1 MKLLVIGLGSMGKR
15 RVRLLKE
22 YDASI
27 EVIGLDKQEKRRKE
41 AEEIYSI
48 KTYDNMEEIN
58 FSEIDG
64 VLLCSSPLT
73 HTELILNLNSKGIYN
88 IFTELN
94 LSTNY
99 YDEIIKVEKEE
110 KGILFLS
117 STLLYRKEI
126 QYIKDILSLDKG
138 KKSYNYHVGQYLP
151 DWHPWENYNDFF
163 IGQKET
169 NGCREIM
176 AIEFPWIVDIFGE
189 VESFYCL
196 KNKITNLKIDY
207 NDNYHIILKHKD
219 GTIGSLQFD
228 VVSREATTYLEI
240 ISENNHIKW
249 NGTPEGFKVFEL
261 NAKKMKDIG
270 TYENVE
276 RKEGYSQLIIEDMY
290 LEEISTFIKSIKE
303 NKNYS
308 KYSFEKDKEVLSLI
322 NKIEGE

>member
-15 RVRLLKE
+15 RIRLLKE
-22 YDASI
+22 YDSSTEI
-27 EVIGLDKQEKRRKE
+27 IGIDKQAIRRDEVEKLYK
-41 AEEIYSI
+41 I
-48 KTYDNMEEIN
+48 KTYDNIDEID
-58 FSEIDG
+58 FSEING

-73 HTELILNLNSKGIYN
+73 HTELILELNSRGVYN

-94 LSTNY
+94 LSSKF
-99 YDEIIKVEKEE
+99 YDRIINIEKDN

-126 QYIKDILSLDKG
+126 QYIKNILLLDKT
-138 KKSYNYHVGQYLP
+138 KKTYNYHVGQYLP
-151 DWHPWENYNDFF
+151 DWHPWENYNNLF
-163 IGQKET
+163 IGKKET

-196 KNKITNLKIDY
+196 KDKITNLNINY
-207 NDNYHIILKHKD
+207 NDNYHIILKHEN

-228 VVSREATTYLEI
+228 VVSREATTSLEI

-249 NGTPEGFKVFEL
+249 NGTPEGFKVFDL
-261 NAKKMKDIG
+261 NDKKMKDIG
-270 TYENVE
+270 TYEKID

-290 LEEISTFIKSIKE
+290 LEEMSTFIKSIKE

-308 KYSFEKDKEVLSLI
+308 KYSFEKDKEILSLI

>member
-1 MKLLVIGLGSMGKR
+1 
-15 RVRLLKE
+15 
-22 YDASI
+22 
-27 EVIGLDKQEKRRKE
+27 
-41 AEEIYSI
+41 
-48 KTYDNMEEIN
+48 ME
-58 FSEIDG
+58 
-64 VLLCSSPLT
+64 
-73 HTELILNLNSKGIYN
+73 LNLKGIYN

-94 LSTNY
+94 LNSNF
-99 YDEIIKVEKEE
+99 YDQIINIEKEN

-126 QYIKDILSLDKG
+126 QYIKNILLLDKT
-138 KKSYNYHVGQYLP
+138 KKTYNYHVGQYLP

-163 IGQKET
+163 IGKKET

-196 KNKITNLKIDY
+196 KDKITDLNINY

-228 VVSREATTYLEI
+228 VVSREATTSLEI

-249 NGTPEGFKVFEL
+249 NGTPEGFKVFDL
-261 NAKKMKDIG
+261 NDKKMKDIG
-270 TYENVE
+270 TYEKID

-290 LEEISTFIKSIKE
+290 LEEISTFINSIKE

-308 KYSFEKDKEVLSLI
+308 KYSFKKDKEILSLI
-322 NKIEGE
+322 DKIEGE

>member
-1 MKLLVIGLGSMGKR
+1 MKRRTLKMKLLVIGLGSMGKR

-22 YDASI
+22 YDKNI

-41 AEEIYSI
+41 AEELHSI
-48 KTYDNMEEIN
+48 KTYDNMDAI
-58 FSEIDG
+58 
-64 VLLCSSPLT
+64 
-73 HTELILNLNSKGIYN
+73 
-88 IFTELN
+88 N
-94 LSTNY
+94 LSTNL
-99 YDEIIKVEKEE
+99 YDEIIKIEKEE

-126 QYIKDILSLDKG
+126 QYIKNTILNDKA
-138 KKSYNYHVGQYLP
+138 KKNYNYHVGQYLP

-176 AIEFPWIVDIFGE
+176 AIQLPWLIDIFGE
-189 VESFYCL
+189 VEEFHCF
-196 KNKITNLKIDY
+196 KDKITNLNIDY
-207 NDNYHIILKHKD
+207 SDIYHIILKHKD

-228 VVSREATTYLEI
+228 VVSREATTSLEI

-249 NGTPEGFKVFEL
+249 NGIPEGLNVFNL
-261 NAKKMKDIG
+261 NDKKMEKIE
-270 TYENVE
+270 TYNEVD
-276 RKEGYSQLIIEDMY
+276 RKNGYSKLIIEDMY
-290 LEEISTFIKSIKE
+290 LEEISTFIKSIKD

-322 NKIEGE
+322 NQIEGE